1 MKRPLSIALVLLCFC
16 ACSGKE
22 DHATEEEQAVIAS
35 ETGIPL
41 PLPPDIIYTVRP
53 LIHGKLYS
61 EPDFEAVPVAYF
73 DTTQQIYVLDTSNTM
88 FAKARIRQDTAQ
100 YTGYVPK
107 TILPARAQE

>member
-1 MKRPLSIALVLLCFC
+1 MKRLLSITLVSLCLC
-16 ACSGKE
+16 ACSGKK
-22 DHATEEEQAVIAS
+22 DHAAEEGQAVIAS

-41 PLPPDIIYTVRP
+41 PLPPDIIYTARP

-61 EPDFEAVPVAYF
+61 QPNFEAVPVAYF

-88 FAKARIRQDTAQ
+88 FAKARIRQDTVQ

-107 TILPARAQE
+107 TILPAHARE